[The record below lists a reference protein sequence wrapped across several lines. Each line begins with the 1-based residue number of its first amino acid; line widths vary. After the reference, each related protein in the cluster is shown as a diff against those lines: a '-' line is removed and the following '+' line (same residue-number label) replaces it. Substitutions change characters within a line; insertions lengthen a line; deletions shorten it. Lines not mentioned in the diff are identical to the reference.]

1 MRSRWWRWLR
11 IGIILVLA
19 LLGSAV
25 AWEYYARW
33 EARRDLDARI
43 AELDATDPRWRLA
56 DVEADRRQVPP
67 AENSALIVKAAHAL
81 LPRDWQSWNAVNSL
95 ISDAPPVFELRPD
108 DAKKLTETLQSAVAA
123 LTKARELERLPLGRH
138 RLDYAADFLSTLMA
152 DQQNVRQIAALLHAD
167 IAEAVHRRDMVQA
180 WHSHRALLNSGR
192 SLGDEP
198 LLISMLVRMAID
210 AIAIGSLEHALAQG
224 EMTPAHLEERQ
235 QALAEESAVP
245 MFSIGIRG
253 ERAGMDHLL
262 TNIETGKIGLVAVL
276 EHSARPN
283 RERTAA
289 WWDSI
294 TEFFAYSMVL
304 RSHAT
309 MLDYFDQMVH
319 AAEQPPTERYKALAE
334 IEDVIRADFAS
345 LDRTRILA
353 RLLLPAVLRIAQ
365 AEQRNH
371 SHLACAVAGLAAE
384 RYRLR
389 SGRWPESLDEL
400 VVAGLL
406 PEAPLDRFAAGPL
419 RLRRTSDGLVIY
431 SIGRDGT
438 NDGTG
443 LDTPDTFDAD
453 AIRVEFR
460 LWEPVC
466 RRQSP
471 PPVAVPKEPPDLL
484 PPPPPEPYVPPRGY
498 VCYRALGPITI
509 DGKLSDPAWQAAPWT
524 DDFVDI
530 QGDRRQRPRLR
541 TRVKMLWD
549 KDCFYIGAE
558 LQEPHVQA
566 SFTKHDSFIFHED
579 NDFEV
584 FIDPDGT
591 NHNYIEL
598 EMNALNTTW
607 DLLLKKPYRDGGPAV
622 HAFEIEGLRTAV
634 HIDGTLN
641 DPRDTDR
648 GWTIEIA
655 LPWKALGKQSKRPVP
670 PEDGAQWRVNFS
682 RVEWLYEI
690 VEGKYRR
697 VTTRPEDNWVWSPQ
711 GTINMHRPERW
722 GYVQFTTAAPGK
734 GEFRPDLAG
743 PARHLLH
750 RIYEA
755 QAKFH
760 KENDRYAATLD
771 ELGLA
776 DLTHVSLARPPQLA
790 LREGGFHATVAVRL
804 PDRITQR
811 WRIREDSLLLPV
823 TGDD

>member
-11 IGIILVLA
+11 IGIIIVLA

-25 AWEYYARW
+25 AWELYARW
-33 EARRDLDARI
+33 EARRDLDAMI
-43 AELDATDPRWRLA
+43 AALDTTAPRWRLA
-56 DVEADRRQVPP
+56 DVESDRRQIPP
-67 AENSALIVKAAHAL
+67 EENSAPIVKAAHAL
-81 LPRDWQSWNAVNSL
+81 LPKDWKAASMDLLWK
-95 ISDAPPVFELRPD
+95 APPVFMPRSD
-108 DAKKLTETLQSAVAA
+108 DAKQLTDELRTAQAA
-123 LTKARELERLPLGRH
+123 LARARELERYPFGRH
-138 RLDYAADFLSTLMA
+138 RLEYAPDFLSTLVT
-152 DQQNVRQIAALLHAD
+152 DQQNVRQIAALLQAD
-167 IAEAVHRRDMVQA
+167 VADAVERRDMVQA
-180 WHSHRALLNSGR
+180 WHSHRALLNCGR

-210 AIAIGSLEHALAQG
+210 AMAVASLERALAQG

-245 MFSIGIRG
+245 LFAIGIRG

-262 TNIETGKIGLVAVL
+262 TNVETGKIGWLAVL

-283 RERTAA
+283 LEHTGH

-294 TEFFAYSMVL
+294 TEFFTYSMVL

-309 MLDYFDQMVH
+309 MLDYFAQMVH
-319 AAEQPPTERYKALAE
+319 AAELPPAARYKALAE
-334 IEDVIRADFAS
+334 IDDAIRADFAS
-345 LDRTRILA
+345 FDRTRILA
-353 RLLLPAVLRIAQ
+353 RLLLPAVLKIAQ
-365 AEQRNH
+365 AEQRMH

-384 RYRLR
+384 RHRLR
-389 SGRWPESLDEL
+389 TGHWPESLDEL
-400 VVAGLL
+400 VAAGLL
-406 PEAPLDRFAAGPL
+406 PEAPLDRFAARPL
-419 RLRRTSDGLVIY
+419 RVRRTSDGLVIY

-443 LDTPDTFDAD
+443 LDKPDAFDAD

-471 PPVAVPKEPPDLL
+471 PPVAVPKEPPDLFV
-484 PPPPPEPYVPPRGY
+484 PPPLEPYVPPRGY
-498 VCYRALGPITI
+498 VCYRATGPIAI
-509 DGKLSDPAWQAAPWT
+509 DGKLNDAAWQAAPWS

-530 QGDRRQRPRLR
+530 QGDKRQRPRLR

-549 KDCFYIGAE
+549 KDYFYIGAE
-558 LQEPHVQA
+558 LQEPHLQA

-622 HAFEIEGLRTAV
+622 NAFEIEGLRTAV

-655 LPWKALGKQSKRPVP
+655 LPWKALARQSKQPVP
-670 PEDGAQWRVNFS
+670 PEGGTQWRVNFS

-697 VTTRPEDNWVWSPQ
+697 VATRPVDNWVWSPQ
-711 GTINMHRPERW
+711 GAINMHQPERW

-734 GEFRPDLAG
+734 GAFRPDPAG
-743 PARHLLH
+743 PAKHLLH
-750 RIYEA
+750 RIYEE

-760 KENDRYAATLD
+760 KENDRYGVTLA

-776 DLTHVSLARPPQLA
+776 DLTHESLAGPPRIEP
-790 LREGGFHATVAVRL
+790 REGGFHATVTVRQ
-804 PDRITQR
+804 PDGTSQR
-811 WRIREDSLLLPV
+811 WRIREDSLLSPLS
-823 TGDD
+823 GDD